1 MKSKLTVILAGAAA
15 LAAVIGFFVWLHAT
29 SATTLYSKGRYA
41 MLTGRYDE
49 AEDYMQRIVDK
60 DGAWHGDA
68 YYALSQ
74 CRSHAGDS
82 VMAVEYLRLAAVD
95 GQREAMGAYEAYLE
109 AHPALAD
116 AYVEYYKTKLAAAPE
131 HCGYASKLAKMYLL
145 DNRHVDPSAAAEVLQ
160 HFVSRAGTAERGADV
175 AAKALAARMMMHG
188 QGGYAASP
196 EGALMLVQS
205 CRRELSGEG
214 MMAKADGDVLK
225 ILGDFELLDLAY
237 TPEAKMRENMSRAL
251 CYYREALERAVY
263 ADKHLLRRYIQWLD
277 DILDEASKVQH
288 SPMWWDRKPN
298 DWTYFFNV
306 QTVFRYTGHTT
317 GSGDIHYHDGYPQY
331 PVGWGC
337 GAWTR
342 DHEAAVGKWGA
353 GGKFRHIHYVER
365 LVKPLGVARLWWV

>member
-188 QGGYAASP
+188 QGG
-196 EGALMLVQS
+196 
-205 CRRELSGEG
+205 
-214 MMAKADGDVLK
+214 
-225 ILGDFELLDLAY
+225 
-237 TPEAKMRENMSRAL
+237 
-251 CYYREALERAVY
+251 
-263 ADKHLLRRYIQWLD
+263 
-277 DILDEASKVQH
+277 
-288 SPMWWDRKPN
+288 
-298 DWTYFFNV
+298 
-306 QTVFRYTGHTT
+306 
-317 GSGDIHYHDGYPQY
+317 
-331 PVGWGC
+331 
-337 GAWTR
+337 
-342 DHEAAVGKWGA
+342 
-353 GGKFRHIHYVER
+353 
-365 LVKPLGVARLWWV
+365 